1 MIRKYIIPLVAVA
14 GVLFAIWTAL
24 QSAKP
29 VAPAKPIAEPARS
42 PYLHQDF
49 RVRHRRG

>member
-14 GVLFAIWTAL
+14 GVLFAIWTVV

-29 VAPAKPIAEPARS
+29 VAPAKLRAALA
-42 PYLHQDF
+42 YVLA
-49 RVRHRRG
+49 